1 MERGGRRIAPNC
13 ARELR
18 AELRARARLLLLRP
32 RRHPLADR
40 RAAVLLAQVHLE
52 PRHRLLE
59 HADLLEPRLVEV
71 VDLPILRV
79 VRHAVV
85 GRVRQHEHAR
95 LRHLPLVD
103 RRDEDG
109 REHAAVRAR
118 DVRLCALDRR
128 LLLRPVLPPR
138 QRIEHR
144 LQLVDRR
151 RRADRL
157 DAAALRAGWRSWWRW
172 HRRRR
177 RRRRG
182 WRRGRR
188 RHAGGLCPKPRG
200 CVTKAGGRLAE
211 ALRSFRKGGAGR
223 AVVVADE
230 GGRAVAVVVVRERV
244 KHLLHEYC
252 ARDKRASAMP

>member
-1 MERGGRRIAPNC
+1 MERPSENCAELRERIARRIA
-13 ARELR
+13 
-18 AELRARARLLLLRP
+18 RARARLLLLRP

-79 VRHAVV
+79 VRDAVV

-109 REHAAVRAR
+109 GEHAAVRAR
-118 DVRLCALDRR
+118 DVRLRALDRR

-157 DAAALRAGWRSWWRW
+157 DAAALRAPSG
-172 HRRRR
+172 
-177 RRRRG
+177 G
-182 WRRGRR
+182 GPGGGGTDD
-188 RHAGGLCPKPRG
+188 AGGGGAAGGAAGAAMPAGGAPNPAGASPKP
-200 CVTKAGGRLAE
+200 AGASPKPCGASEKVAPGERSLPPTRVVGR
-211 ALRSFRKGGAGR
+211 SPSSSS
-223 AVVVADE
+223 
-230 GGRAVAVVVVRERV
+230 
-244 KHLLHEYC
+244 
-252 ARDKRASAMP
+252 ASGSSIA